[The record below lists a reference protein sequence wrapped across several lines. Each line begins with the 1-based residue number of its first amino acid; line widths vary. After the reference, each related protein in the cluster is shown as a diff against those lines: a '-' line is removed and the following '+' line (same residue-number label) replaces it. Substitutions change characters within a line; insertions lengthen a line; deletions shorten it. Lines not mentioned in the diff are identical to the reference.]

1 MWGDGRRFPLPP
13 TKVYLE
19 ATMGV
24 SICHLRSP
32 KQLDLA
38 VFIKDNTLYR
48 LLVSAPL
55 ASKTFIFEG
64 LEEQKNNLNTTL
76 RPM

>member
-1 MWGDGRRFPLPP
+1 MWGKGRLFPLSP

-32 KQLDLA
+32 KYLDLA
-38 VFIKDNTLYR
+38 VFIKDNSLYR

-55 ASKTFIFEG
+55 ASRTFIFVG
-64 LEEQKNNLNTTL
+64 LEKQKNNLNTTL
-76 RPM
+76 GPM